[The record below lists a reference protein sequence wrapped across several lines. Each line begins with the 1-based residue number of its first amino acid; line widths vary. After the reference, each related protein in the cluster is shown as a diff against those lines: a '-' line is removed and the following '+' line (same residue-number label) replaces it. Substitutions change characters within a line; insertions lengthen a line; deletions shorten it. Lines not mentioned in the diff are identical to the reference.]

1 MATDK
6 KISQLSSGAPAQGT
20 DETVIARS
28 GSNFKLTVAQVV
40 GFLGTPITVANGGTG
55 ASTLTGYVK
64 GSGTSAFTASASIPG
79 SDVSGNI
86 SGNAA
91 NVTGTVAVGNG
102 GTGATTLTGYVKGS
116 GTSAFTA
123 SASIPGSDISG
134 NISGNAANVTGV
146 VAVANGGTGLSS
158 TPSNGQ
164 INIGNGT
171 GFTQATITA
180 GSGISITNG
189 AGSISIA
196 ATGTSPIP
204 SGSAMLF
211 VQTAAPTGWTKS
223 TTHDNKALRVVS
235 GSASSGG
242 SVTFTTAF
250 ASQGVAGTI
259 GNTTATN
266 QATTATNTATT
277 ATNQN
282 TTAGGSVSTSVS
294 GSVSGTTLSTGEM
307 PSHAH
312 SISNMSTAG
321 VPNGAF
327 NTAWVA
333 AGTYGTNAEGGSG
346 SHSHGWSG
354 SGSSSFSGTAHSH
367 TQDAHNH
374 TQSSHNHTQDAH
386 NHSFTGTAINLAV
399 QYVDVIVA
407 TKD

>member
-20 DETVIARS
+20 DETVIARG

-102 GTGATTLTGYVKGS
+102 GTGATTLTGYVKGN

-235 GSASSGG
+235 GTASSGG
-242 SVTFTTAF
+242 SVAFTTAF

-294 GSVSGTTLSTGEM
+294 GSVGNTSLSTGEM
-307 PSHAH
+307 PAH
-312 SISNMSTAG
+312 SHTFTGSGAL
-321 VPNGAF
+321 VPNGTF
-327 NTAWVA
+327 NQAIVT
-333 AGTYGTNAEGGSG
+333 AGTYGTSTEGGSG
-346 SHSHGWSG
+346 AHGHSWSG

-374 TQSSHNHTQDAH
+374 TQNSHNHTQDAH
-386 NHSFTGTAINLAV
+386 NHSFSGTAINLAV

>member
-235 GSASSGG
+235 GAASSGG
-242 SVTFTTAF
+242 SVAFTTAF

-266 QATTATNTATT
+266 QATT

-354 SGSSSFSGTAHSH
+354 SGSSSFTGTAHTH
-367 TQDAHNH
+367 TQN
-374 TQSSHNHTQDAH
+374 SHNHTQDAH